1 MIENGVLVLI
11 GVLKMHSFQGILD
24 KLAAQSYSEAPNAS
38 THIDHTRYSTTTT
51 NCLSNA
57 LVALGAASSGVD
69 VMVDRSKVR
78 LQLYFK
84 ILFDDRVKKNWIVR
98 GLAVPLFICSHHCSV
113 HPIEQAFMRHLS
125 TISRIIISYL
135 EWLA

>member
-24 KLAAQSYSEAPNAS
+24 KLAAQSYSDAPNAS

-69 VMVDRSKVR
+69 VMVDKSKV
-78 LQLYFK
+78 YFK

-98 GLAVPLFICSHHCSV
+98 GLAVPLFICSHHCLV
-113 HPIEQAFMRHLS
+113 HPREQGFSLIYCSQIPEIAAKSNGRRA
-125 TISRIIISYL
+125 TR
-135 EWLA
+135 

>member
-69 VMVDRSKVR
+69 VMVDKSKVR

-84 ILFDDRVKKNWIVR
+84 NLFDDRVKKNWIVR
-98 GLAVPLFICSHHCSV
+98 G
-113 HPIEQAFMRHLS
+113 
-125 TISRIIISYL
+125 
-135 EWLA
+135 

>member
-1 MIENGVLVLI
+1 
-11 GVLKMHSFQGILD
+11 MHSFQGILD

-69 VMVDRSKVR
+69 VMVDKSKV
-78 LQLYFK
+78 YFK
-84 ILFDDRVKKNWIVR
+84 NLFDDRVKKNWIVR

-113 HPIEQAFMRHLS
+113 HPIQQAFMHHLS
-125 TISRIIISYL
+125 TISRIIISY
-135 EWLA
+135 